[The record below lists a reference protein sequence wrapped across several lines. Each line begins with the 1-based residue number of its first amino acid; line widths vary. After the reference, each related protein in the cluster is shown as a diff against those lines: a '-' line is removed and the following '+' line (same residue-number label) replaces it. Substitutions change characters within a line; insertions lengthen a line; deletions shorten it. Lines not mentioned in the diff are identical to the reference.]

1 MALVDYHTHERYM
14 PNLQLQR
21 RDTAMDVMTRR
32 ADSITNKLCP
42 KLKGRDGVLPQG
54 TIELSLFQ
62 KKLLSKELKRLI
74 EIKGLQKQQKYLAD
88 FRSVVRRLT
97 SAHAGNLWVQVLG
110 RQVDEEEQAEEE
122 QLVGQKRTHDEAA
135 DKGKGEEQE
144 PEPNED
150 GGRRVRKN

>member
-1 MALVDYHTHERYM
+1 MLVAYAVSLELGAKGNSVKESRHCPTVFTGGADMALVDYHTHEEYK
-14 PNLQLQR
+14 PSLHHQR

-74 EIKGLQKQQKYLAD
+74 EIKGL
-88 FRSVVRRLT
+88 
-97 SAHAGNLWVQVLG
+97 
-110 RQVDEEEQAEEE
+110 
-122 QLVGQKRTHDEAA
+122 
-135 DKGKGEEQE
+135 
-144 PEPNED
+144 
-150 GGRRVRKN
+150 